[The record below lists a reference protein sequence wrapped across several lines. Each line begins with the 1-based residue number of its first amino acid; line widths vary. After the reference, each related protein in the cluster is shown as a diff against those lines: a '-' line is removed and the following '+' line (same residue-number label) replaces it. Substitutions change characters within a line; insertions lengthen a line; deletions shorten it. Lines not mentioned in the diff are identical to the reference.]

1 MTLGPVLQVK
11 DVAITFDYG
20 AQSLRAVEGLCFHVN
35 RGEVLGLVGES
46 GSGKT
51 LTGFSIMGALDS
63 PGSVSEGEILFRGE
77 DLTKMSPARLRELR
91 GSRLAMILQDPMMT
105 LNPTL
110 TIGTQITEAI
120 LAHRKMSGDHARQ
133 LAVEALEMVG
143 IGQARKR
150 LSSYPHEYSGGM
162 RQRVAIAIALL
173 HEPDLII
180 ADEPTTALDVTVQ
193 AQILIEVRH
202 LVRSKGAA
210 LIWITHDLSV
220 IAGLADRVAVMY
232 GGRIVEQGPTRE
244 VLFNPRHPYTHG
256 LLKSVPENAPVGG
269 GRLWQIGGSAPSIA
283 QRPDGCVFRTRC
295 ERASEA
301 CLSVPA
307 DTPDPHSFAC
317 WHPLKGGSSDG

>member
-1 MTLGPVLQVK
+1 MTEAPLLQLN
-11 DVAITFDYG
+11 DVTITFDYAAG
-20 AQSLRAVEGLCFHVN
+20 ALHAVEDLTFHVN

-51 LTGFSIMGALDS
+51 LTGFSIMGALDD
-63 PGSVSEGEILFRGE
+63 PGVVSAGEILFKGE
-77 DLTKMSPARLRELR
+77 DLTKMPPSRLRALR
-91 GSRLAMILQDPMMT
+91 GSRLAMIMQDPMMT

-120 LAHRKMSGDHARQ
+120 LAHRKTTREHARQ
-133 LAVEALEMVG
+133 LATEALEMVG
-143 IGQARKR
+143 IGQAQSR

-173 HEPDLII
+173 HEPDLIV

-193 AQILIEVRH
+193 AQILIEVRR

-232 GGRIVEQGPTRE
+232 AGRIVEQGPTRE
-244 VLFNPRHPYTHG
+244 VLTNPRHPYTYG
-256 LLKSVPENAPVGG
+256 LLKSSPENEPLENGK
-269 GRLWQIGGSAPSIA
+269 LWQIAGSAPSIA
-283 QRPDGCVFRTRC
+283 QRPEGCVFRPRC
-295 ERASEA
+295 AHASET
-301 CLSVPA
+301 CLSLPGESA
-307 DTPDPHSFAC
+307 GAHSYAC
-317 WHPLKGGSSDG
+317 WHPRSNGSADG

>member
-1 MTLGPVLQVK
+1 MTADPVLQLRNVT
-11 DVAITFDYG
+11 ITFDYAAG
-20 AQSLRAVEGLCFHVN
+20 ALRAVEDLTFHVN

-51 LTGFSIMGALDS
+51 LTGFSIMGALDD
-63 PGSVSEGEILFRGE
+63 PGVVSAGEILFKGE
-77 DLTKMSPARLRELR
+77 DLTKMTPRQLRELR
-91 GSRLAMILQDPMMT
+91 GNRLAMILQDPMMT

-120 LAHRKMSGDHARQ
+120 LAHRNTTMAEAKE

-143 IGQARKR
+143 IGQARNR
-150 LSSYPHEYSGGM
+150 LASYPHEYSGGM

-173 HEPDLII
+173 HEPDLIV

-193 AQILIEVRH
+193 AQILIEVRR

-232 GGRIVEQGPTRE
+232 AGRIVEQGPTRA
-244 VLFNPRHPYTHG
+244 VLSTPRHPYTYG
-256 LLKSVPENAPVGG
+256 LLKSSPENEPLEDGK
-269 GRLWQIGGSAPSIA
+269 LWQIAGSPPSIA
-283 QRPDGCVFRTRC
+283 QRPEGCVFRPRC
-295 ERASEA
+295 DRAGEA
-301 CLSVPA
+301 CLSQPAEVPEA
-307 DTPDPHSFAC
+307 HSYAC
-317 WHPLKGGSSDG
+317 WHPRDGGASDG